1 MQKLY
6 YASGYVLL
14 GDAVCEALIDYA
26 RALADVGQSDVV
38 DVPGLSDEGIPSRT
52 RLLIG
57 PSSQLF
63 AAAALERDAD
73 LDDADAVASMK
84 DKAARLRSPHPVVGD
99 VREHQFEYGE

>member
-14 GDAVCEALIDYA
+14 GDAVCEALIEYA
-26 RALADVGQSDVV
+26 KALADVGQSDVV
-38 DVPGLSDEGIPSRT
+38 DVPGLSDEGIASRT

-63 AAAALERDAD
+63 AAGALERDAD
-73 LDDADAVASMK
+73 LEDSDAVASMK
-84 DKAARLRSPHPVVGD
+84 DKAARLRSPKPVVGD
-99 VREHQFEYGE
+99 VREHEFEYGE